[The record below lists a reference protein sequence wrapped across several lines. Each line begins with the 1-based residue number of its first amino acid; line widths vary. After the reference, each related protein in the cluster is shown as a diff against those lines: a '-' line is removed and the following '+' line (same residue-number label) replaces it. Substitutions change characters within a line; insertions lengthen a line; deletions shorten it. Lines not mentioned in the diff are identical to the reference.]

1 MLVLLRAAVVV
12 DAVIK
17 LISFIYNSIYMRANL
32 LLLLSKTTE
41 QHNKWGGRFLKTFS
55 KELSIIMAAQSAA
68 TLSAAGSSSSPLLS
82 ARKKKHG
89 LFVLSVLFLLGFVFV
104 SFRVLTTD
112 ASLCEEKQQRK
123 KNRLETNVMREEET
137 IGDDDD
143 DDDDSDD
150 ENTKNTK
157 NDKNGEE
164 RDGFV
169 FSSSSGIM
177 NKKRGGEELD
187 VSTTT
192 TKTAAQNN
200 DGVEEEEE
208 EEEEVGED
216 NDAKKSRTGTEDE
229 DEDGKGSSNTKK
241 RSRRGPSGCTPNRVR
256 EFTAEALKNPKG
268 GDSSET
274 TTSKVWLDAF
284 GDDLAKRYNFTTCA
298 VVGNSGSLLRPPR
311 LNNDIDEHEVV
322 IRLNAAP
329 TSGRYGQRV
338 GRKTTLR
345 FLNAA
350 RAKTYLVG
358 GCSKTMPCDEG
369 STLVATRGMPFA
381 PSKVI
386 TNAHLSI
393 VRGRRLDLGEGEEEE
408 ENPQRQ
414 KRKAAMEAQVLKMS
428 EPERERLSVAQ
439 PPSNSM
445 GAVKRVM
452 KAYKS
457 AYVEKCGEDDAKRLF
472 KGPDT
477 PSTGFMAVI
486 FALHMCSETVSV
498 YGFKKQLKPYQ
509 YFRMRVK
516 PSEVHDFT
524 VEAEILKA
532 MAKDGV
538 LRMPGVVQDR
548 IRKSGSSSVSIDSES
563 SSSVKKSSSSSSS
576 SSSDSLE
583 KEDDDASEKENADE
597 WFENFV
603 SSSN

>member
-1 MLVLLRAAVVV
+1 MVV

-17 LISFIYNSIYMRANL
+17 VISFIYNSIYMRANL
-32 LLLLSKTTE
+32 LLLLSKTTLE
-41 QHNKWGGRFLKTFS
+41 TTSGGNFLKTFQ
-55 KELSIIMAAQSAA
+55 ELSIIMAAQSAA
-68 TLSAAGSSSSPLLS
+68 ALAAAGSSSSPLLS

-112 ASLCEEKQQRK
+112 ESLCEEKQQRR

-157 NDKNGEE
+157 SNKNGEE

-200 DGVEEEEE
+200 DGVEEEDEE
-208 EEEEVGED
+208 EEAVGED
-216 NDAKKSRTGTEDE
+216 NDAKKSRTGTEDK
-229 DEDGKGSSNTKK
+229 DEDGRGSSNTKK

-268 GDSSET
+268 GDTSET

-408 ENPQRQ
+408 ENLQRQ

-548 IRKSGSSSVSIDSES
+548 IRKSGSSSVSIDSETD
-563 SSSVKKSSSSSSS
+563 SSVEKSSSSSSCS
-576 SSSDSLE
+576 SSSNSSDSLE

>member
-1 MLVLLRAAVVV
+1 
-12 DAVIK
+12 
-17 LISFIYNSIYMRANL
+17 
-32 LLLLSKTTE
+32 
-41 QHNKWGGRFLKTFS
+41 
-55 KELSIIMAAQSAA
+55 MAAQSAA

-82 ARKKKHG
+82 VRKKKHG

-123 KNRLETNVMREEET
+123 NRLETNVMREEET
-137 IGDDDD
+137 IGDDDDD

-187 VSTTT
+187 VSTTTT

-268 GDSSET
+268 DDSSET

-358 GCSKTMPCDEG
+358 G
-369 STLVATRGMPFA
+369 
-381 PSKVI
+381 
-386 TNAHLSI
+386 
-393 VRGRRLDLGEGEEEE
+393 
-408 ENPQRQ
+408 
-414 KRKAAMEAQVLKMS
+414 VLK
-428 EPERERLSVAQ
+428 
-439 PPSNSM
+439 NY
-445 GAVKRVM
+445 AVR
-452 KAYKS
+452 
-457 AYVEKCGEDDAKRLF
+457 
-472 KGPDT
+472 
-477 PSTGFMAVI
+477 
-486 FALHMCSETVSV
+486 
-498 YGFKKQLKPYQ
+498 
-509 YFRMRVK
+509 
-516 PSEVHDFT
+516 
-524 VEAEILKA
+524 
-532 MAKDGV
+532 
-538 LRMPGVVQDR
+538 
-548 IRKSGSSSVSIDSES
+548 
-563 SSSVKKSSSSSSS
+563 
-576 SSSDSLE
+576 
-583 KEDDDASEKENADE
+583 
-597 WFENFV
+597 
-603 SSSN
+603 

>member
-1 MLVLLRAAVVV
+1 MYYYKVVSFFVVVGVNNKNVSSQKGLSLSFSFSFKSSSQMAAV
-12 DAVIK
+12 
-17 LISFIYNSIYMRANL
+17 SS
-32 LLLLSKTTE
+32 S
-41 QHNKWGGRFLKTFS
+41 S
-55 KELSIIMAAQSAA
+55 
-68 TLSAAGSSSSPLLS
+68 SSSSPVSSLSSTSNARRRHGTATQPFFVLSLLFLLG
-82 ARKKKHG
+82 G
-89 LFVLSVLFLLGFVFV
+89 LFVLVKV
-104 SFRVLTTD
+104 RTTSD
-112 ASLCEEKQQRK
+112 AFCEDDMS
-123 KNRLETNVMREEET
+123 NRLESEREEEGDDRDMFFASSNGKERLEEEVEAMMT
-137 IGDDDD
+137 TSTTGDANEAGRSAARDERGEKDYDDDD
-143 DDDDSDD
+143 DESLKD
-150 ENTKNTK
+150 
-157 NDKNGEE
+157 
-164 RDGFV
+164 
-169 FSSSSGIM
+169 
-177 NKKRGGEELD
+177 
-187 VSTTT
+187 TT
-192 TKTAAQNN
+192 TKILAETK
-200 DGVEEEEE
+200 EEE
-208 EEEEVGED
+208 
-216 NDAKKSRTGTEDE
+216 TGST
-229 DEDGKGSSNTKK
+229 GNRHNNTASTKK
-241 RSRRGPSGCTPNRVR
+241 RSKRGPSGCTPNRVR

-268 GDSSET
+268 GDTSE

-284 GDDLAKRYNFTTCA
+284 GEDVSKRYNFTTCA

-393 VRGRRLDLGEGEEEE
+393 VRGRRLDFGEEDFEDE
-408 ENPQRQ
+408 ENLHRQ
-414 KRKAAMEAQVLKMS
+414 KRKAAMESQVLKMS

-445 GAVKRVM
+445 GAVKRVI

-457 AYVEKCGEDDAKRLF
+457 AYIEKCGEDDAKRLF
-472 KGPDT
+472 KGPET

-524 VEAEILKA
+524 VEAEILTA

-538 LRMPGVVQDR
+538 LRMPGIVQDR
-548 IRKSGSSSVSIDSES
+548 VRGGGKKGEGIITTSSDIGSINSGDSVGSNSNSSNGGTSSEKEGS
-563 SSSVKKSSSSSSS
+563 NTENGNVDEWFDEFISSSSSNS
-576 SSSDSLE
+576 
-583 KEDDDASEKENADE
+583 K
-597 WFENFV
+597 
-603 SSSN
+603 

>member
-1 MLVLLRAAVVV
+1 
-12 DAVIK
+12 
-17 LISFIYNSIYMRANL
+17 
-32 LLLLSKTTE
+32 
-41 QHNKWGGRFLKTFS
+41 
-55 KELSIIMAAQSAA
+55 MAAYSPSVVAGAAAAASA
-68 TLSAAGSSSSPLLS
+68 TLPSSSSSSGVGVGRGSGGMGGL
-82 ARKKKHG
+82 RKKQKPFG
-89 LFVLSVLFLLGFVFV
+89 GFFILGVLFLFGFLFV
-104 SFRVLTTD
+104 SFRVHSTTE
-112 ASLCEEKQQRK
+112 SMCEDQTS
-123 KNRLETNVMREEET
+123 NRLESLREAEAEEENGSMRKRTT
-137 IGDDDD
+137 ISNGSGSRRGNSNREDENVDADN
-143 DDDDSDD
+143 DD
-150 ENTKNTK
+150 ETDDERR
-157 NDKNGEE
+157 DKFLVATHSSEDENE
-164 RDGFV
+164 RERATFDET
-169 FSSSSGIM
+169 
-177 NKKRGGEELD
+177 KKRG
-187 VSTTT
+187 
-192 TKTAAQNN
+192 
-200 DGVEEEEE
+200 EEEEE
-208 EEEEVGED
+208 EEEEKEDVDEGEGEEEE
-216 NDAKKSRTGTEDE
+216 STSS
-229 DEDGKGSSNTKK
+229 SSNGGSNSRVSAKK

-268 GDSSET
+268 TDTSERS
-274 TTSKVWLDAF
+274 SKVWLDAF
-284 GDDLAKRYNFTTCA
+284 GEDLAKRYNFTTCA
-298 VVGNSGSLLRPPR
+298 VAGNSGSLLRPPR

-329 TSGRYGQRV
+329 TNGRYGQRV

-393 VRGRRLDLGEGEEEE
+393 VRGRLLDLGEGEEEV

-445 GAVKRVM
+445 GAVKRIM

-472 KGPDT
+472 KGPET

-548 IRKSGSSSVSIDSES
+548 IRKSGSSSNDSKSASSENSEGSSISGDGGS
-563 SSSVKKSSSSSSS
+563 SSGSSSSSSS
-576 SSSDSLE
+576 GSSSGNFERGHANNDSEE
-583 KEDDDASEKENADE
+583 KESADE

-603 SSSN
+603 SSSSE

>member
-1 MLVLLRAAVVV
+1 
-12 DAVIK
+12 
-17 LISFIYNSIYMRANL
+17 
-32 LLLLSKTTE
+32 
-41 QHNKWGGRFLKTFS
+41 
-55 KELSIIMAAQSAA
+55 
-68 TLSAAGSSSSPLLS
+68 
-82 ARKKKHG
+82 
-89 LFVLSVLFLLGFVFV
+89 
-104 SFRVLTTD
+104 
-112 ASLCEEKQQRK
+112 
-123 KNRLETNVMREEET
+123 
-137 IGDDDD
+137 
-143 DDDDSDD
+143 
-150 ENTKNTK
+150 
-157 NDKNGEE
+157 
-164 RDGFV
+164 
-169 FSSSSGIM
+169 M

-192 TKTAAQNN
+192 TTETAAQNN

-268 GDSSET
+268 DDSSET

>member
-1 MLVLLRAAVVV
+1 
-12 DAVIK
+12 
-17 LISFIYNSIYMRANL
+17 
-32 LLLLSKTTE
+32 
-41 QHNKWGGRFLKTFS
+41 
-55 KELSIIMAAQSAA
+55 MAAAA
-68 TLSAAGSSSSPLLS
+68 AALAAAGSSSSPLLS
-82 ARKKKHG
+82 VRKKKHG
-89 LFVLSVLFLLGFVFV
+89 LFVLAFLFLLGFVFV

-112 ASLCEEKQQRK
+112 ESLCEEKQQIG
-123 KNRLETNVMREEET
+123 NRLETNVMREEET
-137 IGDDDD
+137 ILSRDDDDD

-157 NDKNGEE
+157 NNKNGEE

-192 TKTAAQNN
+192 KTAAQNN
-200 DGVEEEEE
+200 DGVEEEDEE
-208 EEEEVGED
+208 EEAVGED
-216 NDAKKSRTGTEDE
+216 NDAIKSRTGTEEE
-229 DEDGKGSSNTKK
+229 DEDGKGSSNAKK

-268 GDSSET
+268 GDTSET

-298 VVGNSGSLLRPPR
+298 VVGNSGNLLRPPR

-428 EPERERLSVAQ
+428 EPERERLSVVQ

-576 SSSDSLE
+576 SSSSDSLE
-583 KEDDDASEKENADE
+583 KEDDDAREKENADE

>member
-1 MLVLLRAAVVV
+1 MVV

-17 LISFIYNSIYMRANL
+17 VISFIYNSIYMRANL
-32 LLLLSKTTE
+32 LLLLSKTTLE
-41 QHNKWGGRFLKTFS
+41 TTSGGNFLKTFQ
-55 KELSIIMAAQSAA
+55 ELSIIMAAQSAA
-68 TLSAAGSSSSPLLS
+68 ALAAAGSSSSPLLS

-112 ASLCEEKQQRK
+112 ESLCEEKQQR

-143 DDDDSDD
+143 DDDSDD

-157 NDKNGEE
+157 SNKNGEE

-200 DGVEEEEE
+200 DGVEEEDEE
-208 EEEEVGED
+208 EEAVGED
-216 NDAKKSRTGTEDE
+216 NDAKKSRTGTEEE
-229 DEDGKGSSNTKK
+229 DEDGRGSSNTKK

-268 GDSSET
+268 GDTSET

-576 SSSDSLE
+576 SSSSDSLE